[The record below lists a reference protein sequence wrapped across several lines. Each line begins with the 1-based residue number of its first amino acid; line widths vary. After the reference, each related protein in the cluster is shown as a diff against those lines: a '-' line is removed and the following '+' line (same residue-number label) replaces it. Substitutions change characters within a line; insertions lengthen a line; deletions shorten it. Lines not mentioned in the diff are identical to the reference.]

1 MKELHNLKYI
11 ICIIVILFFY
21 SLEIHGES
29 LQQRFISAKND
40 LAYISRSKNVSRRS
54 YKLIAEKFH
63 KIYLAQPNSSISDD
77 ALFMTAETY
86 YKSYLKF
93 NDKRDLREALKYYRL
108 VAVNFSSD
116 LSAESYLKSA
126 NIYVALGDY
135 ASAKFMLQRLISKFP
150 DNRNAIVARKRL
162 TEINKRFD
170 TNREHVITSIYTE
183 PKDSNIKPVNQ
194 YRPSYVD
201 NEGLVLIN
209 NIRYWSS
216 PSYTRI
222 VIDLNKKASYEKQ
235 WLVEDIKNKK
245 PARLFIDIKNARV
258 DEGVSR
264 EIPIKDGLVS
274 AIRWGYYREG
284 VTRIVLDSQ
293 NIMDFTIF
301 DLENPNRIV
310 IDVSGDE
317 RQLEVVEKNNLTANT
332 DTLAGVF
339 GLKVKRVVID
349 AGHGG
354 KDPGASYYNLF
365 EKDITLDIA
374 LELKKL
380 FTTQTDLEV
389 ILTRDRDIFIPLEER
404 TAIANKRKADIFVSV
419 HINASRNRNTTG
431 VETYVLNVTKD
442 KSALEVAAFE
452 NQATEKSLSDLQSIL
467 KDIML
472 NSKLEESKMLA
483 KFVQDNLA
491 AHMGAISLGVK
502 QAPFYVLVGA
512 TMPAILVEADFL
524 SSKSVANKYKNIAY
538 RKKVAKGIFD
548 GVLKYINKYNG
559 KK

>member
-1 MKELHNLKYI
+1 MKKLHNIKYLL
-11 ICIIVILFFY
+11 CLVTAFF
-21 SLEIHGES
+21 IFTVES
-29 LQQRFISAKND
+29 HAESIEKRFISIKND
-40 LAYISRSKNVSRRS
+40 LAYIGKSKNVTRKS
-54 YKLIAEKFH
+54 YKLIADKFH
-63 KIYLAQPNSSISDD
+63 KLYLESPNSNIADK
-77 ALFMTAETY
+77 ALYMSAETY
-86 YKSYLKF
+86 FKSYINFK
-93 NDKRDLREALKYYRL
+93 DKKDLRDALKYYRL
-108 VAVNFSSD
+108 VAVNYNTD
-116 LSAESYLKSA
+116 LAAESYLKSA
-126 NIYVALGDY
+126 NIYIMLDDY

-150 DNRNAIVARKRL
+150 ENNNSRLARNKII
-162 TEINKRFD
+162 EINKKFE
-170 TNREHVITSIYTE
+170 TNKEKVIQATNKTPVNNKNTSSTKSIYAD
-183 PKDSNIKPVNQ
+183 DS
-194 YRPSYVD
+194 
-201 NEGLVLIN
+201 GLVFIN

-216 PSYTRI
+216 DSYTRI
-222 VIDLNKKASYEKQ
+222 VVDLNKKASYQKQ
-235 WLVEDIKNKK
+235 WLKEDLKNHK
-245 PARLFIDIKNARV
+245 PPRLFIDVKNSKV
-258 DEGVSR
+258 DEGVSK

-274 AIRWGYYREG
+274 AIRWGYFKDG

-293 NIMDFTIF
+293 NIKDFTIF
-301 DLENPNRIV
+301 ELENPNRIV

-317 RQLEVVEKNNLTANT
+317 NQLKIVKRDDMPSNT

-339 GLKVKRVVID
+339 GLKVKRIVID

-354 KDPGASYYNLF
+354 KDPGATYYNLY

-374 LELKKL
+374 LELKRL

-389 ILTRDRDIFIPLEER
+389 ILTRDRDVFIPLEER
-404 TAIANKRKADIFVSV
+404 TAIANKRKADLFVSI
-419 HINASRNRNTTG
+419 HINASKNRNTTG

-442 KSALEVAAFE
+442 KAALEVAAFE

-483 KFVQDNLA
+483 RFVQDNLA
-491 AHMGAISLGVK
+491 KHMNASSLGVK

-524 SSKSVANKYKNIAY
+524 SSRSVANKFKELNY

-548 GVLKYINKYNG
+548 GILLYINKYNG

>member
-1 MKELHNLKYI
+1 MKKLHNIKYLLCLVTVFF
-11 ICIIVILFFY
+11 ICTV
-21 SLEIHGES
+21 ES
-29 LQQRFISAKND
+29 NAESIQKRFISAKND
-40 LAYISRSKNVSRRS
+40 LAYVSKSKNVTRKS
-54 YKLIAEKFH
+54 YKLIADKFH
-63 KIYLAQPNSSISDD
+63 KLYLEAPNSNIADK
-77 ALFMTAETY
+77 ALYMSAETY
-86 YKSYLKF
+86 FKSYVNFK
-93 NDKRDLREALKYYRL
+93 DKKDLRDALKYYRL
-108 VAVNFSSD
+108 VAVNYNTD
-116 LSAESYLKSA
+116 LAAESYLKSA
-126 NIYVALGDY
+126 NIYIMLDDY

-150 DNRNAIVARKRL
+150 ENNNSTLARKKII
-162 TEINKRFD
+162 EINKKFEANKEKIIP
-170 TNREHVITSIYTE
+170 TIYKNPGYNKNISSSKSIYAE
-183 PKDSNIKPVNQ
+183 NSGV
-194 YRPSYVD
+194 
-201 NEGLVLIN
+201 VLIN

-216 PSYTRI
+216 DSYTRI
-222 VIDLNKKASYEKQ
+222 VIDLNKKANYQ
-235 WLVEDIKNKK
+235 RHWLKEDLKNHK
-245 PARLFIDIKNARV
+245 PPRLFIDVKNSKV
-258 DEGVSR
+258 DEGVSK

-274 AIRWGYYREG
+274 AIRWGYFKDG

-293 NIMDFTIF
+293 NIKDFTIF
-301 DLENPNRIV
+301 ELENPNRIV

-317 RQLEVVEKNNLTANT
+317 NQLKIVKRDDMPLST

-339 GLKVKRVVID
+339 GLKVKRIVID

-354 KDPGASYYNLF
+354 KDPGATYYNLY

-380 FTTQTDLEV
+380 FTAKTDLEV
-389 ILTRDRDIFIPLEER
+389 ILTRDRDVFIPLEER
-404 TAIANKRKADIFVSV
+404 TAIANKRKADLFVSV
-419 HINASRNRNTTG
+419 HINASKNRNTTG

-483 KFVQDNLA
+483 RFVQDNLA
-491 AHMGAISLGVK
+491 KHMNASSLGVK

-524 SSKSVANKYKNIAY
+524 SSRSVANKYKELNY

-548 GVLKYINKYNG
+548 GILLYINKYNG